1 MKFVW
6 VLNPDA
12 ERELGA
18 VASYAVK
25 TAFKARISERR
36 HLFEKLCQGE
46 PFSFAHDLEYVP
58 QGEQALLWCPTTY
71 GKRCARDAG
80 LGVSPSP
87 TMQVLRRVHDKR
99 FLSQSLDQIA
109 LPGRV
114 IIESEGAWRDYLSRA
129 TGDTRVKRF
138 FGYAGKGQRVWKKGG
153 GRDDERWLVDSL
165 RQGGF
170 IAEPNWEDAEQYS
183 MHGFVDGRG
192 VLLGEPCLLLT
203 DRSGAPTEVRRLGIH
218 EARRAPDNLHEI
230 ATLTA
235 EKLREVGY
243 FGPFGLDILCG
254 PAGPRLIDLN
264 PRFTLGWSQ
273 GLGPRRSE
281 ALSRALTPV
290 PSGPDWC

>member
-25 TAFKARISERR
+25 NAFKERISERR
-36 HLFEKLCQGE
+36 HLFEKLCQKE
-46 PFSFAHDLEYVP
+46 PFFFAHDLDQAH
-58 QGEQALLWCPTTY
+58 QGERALLWCPTNY
-71 GKRCARDAG
+71 GKSCARDAG
-80 LGVSPSP
+80 LTVSASP
-87 TMQVLRRVHDKR
+87 TMHVLRRVHDKR
-99 FLSQSLDQIA
+99 FLSQSLEQLA
-109 LPGRV
+109 LPGRTV
-114 IIESEGAWRDYLSRA
+114 IESEDAWRDYLSRA
-129 TGDTRVKRF
+129 TEETRVKRF
-138 FGYAGKGQRVWKKGG
+138 FGYAGKGQRVWKKEG

-170 IAEPNWEDAEQYS
+170 IAEPDWSGAEQYS

-192 VLLGEPCLLLT
+192 ILLGEPCRLLT
-203 DRSGAPTEVRRLGIH
+203 DRCGAPIEVRQLGTYEKQH
-218 EARRAPDNLHEI
+218 APDSLREI
-230 ATLTA
+230 ASLTA
-235 EKLREVGY
+235 EKLLEAGY

-254 PAGPRLIDLN
+254 PAGPSLIDLN

-273 GLGPRRSE
+273 GFGPRRSE
-281 ALSRALTPV
+281 ALERALTPV